1 MPSWSS
7 SKVKE
12 GAEILSL
19 LADLP
24 KYEPVLNQWFKVQ
37 CMTATVVYL
46 RECIALIPPDLKE
59 SHSSSNFLATLSH
72 KVFLRTN
79 TPRSLDANIS
89 LREHA
94 SFLMGEDICWEL
106 VVLMLTAMGMSAIS
120 MDEVNLYDDSD
131 SQIDWKDLAHQLLRA
146 GDQCIDF
153 CEQVGHLNNTGV
165 TLILMNFILHTQ
177 VYGDA
182 DYHCWRKLED
192 LATALYALGFH
203 QEPKPE
209 LPLCLSESYRT
220 VFWRAYMADKN
231 FATFFG
237 RPPMINGKFCSC
249 KMPLDLEDGQLALG
263 DESVSRA
270 LSGLDHEGWNLNS
283 VVGRAT
289 WLRVSVIESKFTEE
303 ILELSLGAD
312 TDDLVGRARYDNQKN
327 QI

>member
-1 MPSWSS
+1 MTNGRRPSPSLNIDNRLAQKHNSPPSAASPSDHVSVAPQCLLEVEATNASLPVPGFLGPTSYSAVFTEGQSHIKIDDHRLCREISERDWQPSRMPSWSS

-182 DYHCWRKLED
+182 GECARGKAMPRDYSH
-192 LATALYALGFH
+192 T
-203 QEPKPE
+203 P
-209 LPLCLSESYRT
+209 
-220 VFWRAYMADKN
+220 
-231 FATFFG
+231 
-237 RPPMINGKFCSC
+237 
-249 KMPLDLEDGQLALG
+249 
-263 DESVSRA
+263 
-270 LSGLDHEGWNLNS
+270 
-283 VVGRAT
+283 
-289 WLRVSVIESKFTEE
+289 
-303 ILELSLGAD
+303 
-312 TDDLVGRARYDNQKN
+312 
-327 QI
+327 